1 MQPIN
6 QQLSIMTEFNYKS
19 RIADEILRRE
29 LRSSGAVLVEGPK
42 WCGKTTTSEQQAKSV
57 NYISD
62 PVNLNK
68 NMILAEMDIN
78 ALLEG
83 DKPKLLDEWQII
95 PQVWDAVRFAVDH
108 SKGIGQ
114 FILTGS
120 AVPPAIDQQERIH
133 HTGTGRITKLR
144 MRPMSLWESGESN
157 GEVSL
162 QNLFNNPQIPI
173 CSEANLTLEDIA
185 FLICRGGWPIATT
198 LEKEDAL
205 ETAFSYYQAVTEGDI
220 SRVDGIN
227 RSPARA
233 KRLLRSLARHQGTQ
247 VTIAGIKAD
256 MSSNDTAALDV
267 DTVSSYINVLK
278 KIFVIEDME
287 AWNPNL
293 RSKAAIRCSDT
304 RYFVDPSIATAA
316 LGASPADLLK
326 DLNTM
331 GLLFETL
338 AVRDLRTYADE
349 LNGEVSHYRDSNGL
363 ECDAI
368 IHLRNGQYG
377 LIEIKLGGKNL
388 IDDGAATLNKFAS
401 TIDTETMNMPSF
413 KMILTAVGNLA
424 YKRDDGIYV
433 VPIGCLKP

>member
-1 MQPIN
+1 M
-6 QQLSIMTEFNYKS
+6 SDFNYKP
-19 RIADEILRRE
+19 RIADAILKKK
-29 LRSSGAVLVEGPK
+29 LRSAGAVLVEGPK
-42 WCGKTTTSEQQAKSV
+42 WCGKTTTSEHQAKSI

-62 PVNLNK
+62 PINLNK

-78 ALLEG
+78 TLLDG

-95 PQVWDAVRFAVDH
+95 PQLWDAVRFAVDH

-120 AVPPAIDQQERIH
+120 AVPLAKDQQEKIH

-162 QNLFNNPQIPI
+162 QNLFNNPEIPI
-173 CSEANLTLEDIA
+173 YSEANLTLEDIA
-185 FLICRGGWPIATT
+185 FLMCRGGWPIATT
-198 LEKEDAL
+198 LKKDDAL
-205 ETAFSYYQAVTEGDI
+205 EPAFSYYQAVTEGDI
-220 SRVDGIN
+220 SRVDSIN

-233 KRLLRSLARHQGTQ
+233 KRLLRSLARHQGSQ

-256 MSSNDTAALDV
+256 MSSNDTASLDV
-267 DTVSSYINVLK
+267 DTVSSYIDVLK

-304 RYFVDPSIATAA
+304 RYFVDPSIATTA
-316 LGASPADLLK
+316 LGASPTDLLN

-331 GLLFETL
+331 GLIFETM
-338 AVRDLRTYADE
+338 AVRDLRTCADA
-349 LNGEVSHYRDSNGL
+349 LDGEIFHYRDSNGL

-388 IDDGAATLNKFAS
+388 IDDGAMTLNKFAS
-401 TIDTETMNMPSF
+401 TIDTDAMNTPSF

-424 YKRDDGIYV
+424 YKRNDGIYV
-433 VPIGCLKP
+433 VPIACLKP

>member
-1 MQPIN
+1 M
-6 QQLSIMTEFNYKS
+6 SEFNYKP
-19 RIADEILRRE
+19 RVADAILQKK
-29 LRSSGAVLVEGPK
+29 LRSAGAVLVEGPK

-57 NYISD
+57 SYISD
-62 PVNLNK
+62 PVNLNR

-78 ALLEG
+78 ALLDGER
-83 DKPKLLDEWQII
+83 PQLLDEWQVI
-95 PQVWDAVRFAVDH
+95 PQLWDAVRFAVDH
-108 SKGIGQ
+108 SRGIGQ

-120 AVPPAIDQQERIH
+120 AVPLTQDQQKKIH

-162 QNLFNNPQIPI
+162 QNLFDNPGISI
-173 CSEANLTLEDIA
+173 YSEAKHKLEDIA

-205 ETAFSYYQAVTEGDI
+205 ETAFSYYQDVTEGDI

-233 KRLLRSLARHQGTQ
+233 KRLMRSLARHQGTQ
-247 VTIAGIKAD
+247 VPIAGIKAD
-256 MSSNDTAALDV
+256 MAANDTSSLDV
-267 DTVSSYINVLK
+267 DTVSSYIDVLK

-304 RYFVDPSIATAA
+304 RYFADPSIAVAA
-316 LGASPADLLK
+316 LGASPSDLLK

-331 GLLFETL
+331 GLLFETM
-338 AVRDLRTYADE
+338 AVRDLRTYADA
-349 LNGEVSHYRDSNGL
+349 LSGSVSHYRDSNGL

-377 LIEIKLGGKNL
+377 LIEIKLGGENL
-388 IDDGAATLNKFAS
+388 IDEGAKTLNKLAAML
-401 TIDTETMNMPSF
+401 DTDIMKTPSF